1 MMVLECP
8 ELRVSLWQY
17 IARSVAAEL
26 ESIRSRVLM
35 ASQSPSVSPPSTAPS
50 PPQGTPTAP
59 GGAAVPPVPPPTV
72 SPTTLIAIVAVVLVM
87 FAAMGAIVI
96 ITLVRPGADNLALE
110 TEIAT
115 ITVPTLVGLMAY
127 LKSAQVARQVQE
139 VHISLNSR
147 LSEWMKQNEES
158 KQAAVIAARA
168 EGVVL
173 ASGGEKAP

>member
-1 MMVLECP
+1 
-8 ELRVSLWQY
+8 
-17 IARSVAAEL
+17 
-26 ESIRSRVLM
+26 
-35 ASQSPSVSPPSTAPS
+35 
-50 PPQGTPTAP
+50 
-59 GGAAVPPVPPPTV
+59 
-72 SPTTLIAIVAVVLVM
+72 LIAIVAVVLVM